1 MADDVL
7 LKHEALVNE
16 LKQYLGNAK
25 FDLIFKSKTAELTK
39 PEQFLIKMEMS
50 RLSQPI
56 DRFIDL
62 RGLVTGQVK
71 PYEYKGKQHFMDDTA
86 IEVFE
91 AAIKQHKDYTLAV
104 YEAVMNTENN
114 YRVLQ
119 QQSITPK
126 KVEAKPQ
133 HELTTNVIKFAAY
146 ENRSEE
152 RMNYSIKITIE
163 YDGQAKIDA
172 STSDISLSGCK
183 IKLASRYNLKKGQLI
198 NMHLVGLEQDF
209 QLGLKS
215 GVKYEVVAI
224 ENTSEEFNHIR
235 LKRTFEE
242 NNSAFDRFLESF
254 IHGNKRRYKVNLDNT
269 LDAVISKGYEQYY
282 IPRVNSLY
290 VFISQQNGV
299 YYPSLSLTTENSLFI
314 QRYFT
319 DERKKS
325 CLYNVLNHKRIRTLA
340 LKPVAVKEE
349 YLYTFTHVSAGKI
362 YYYSATRSELEQ
374 QTQLKALFFGFGSRR
389 DSWRCFKLQLMPS
402 HTEDAYIPLSLPNSL
417 GKDIEK
423 LNKPPSPRVEGAI
436 KDVKYLMLLTQVGNE
451 HEQQHYQQ
459 YEFDKALANK
469 LKYFGHSKHASP
481 PELNTVPLEYV
492 NLRSNKR
499 YLYKTNVVINTRD
512 AVLHGHTRDFSI
524 FGLQLECNQEVDF
537 KKGDIVSLSFPDLQK
552 ITKNYSLNLIQY
564 EVMAVSKSQTT
575 INLKAHADKGSSH
588 TGVDFFTLLINSN
601 KQKLK
606 VAEESPKVPG
616 LSTALRNMVTKT
628 LCQFPIYL
636 HKSMAHFEI
645 GAMGF
650 GLYPSPLHVIL
661 QNFALLNAKTDLS
674 NIITKAHIIEVITP
688 NIKDRTRQDPPLEF
702 SLVINFDPKK
712 ENIADA
718 ISSQC
723 VLGTD
728 CSEFKQQVSKG
739 LKSELVFIMRLYISR
754 TGRLDTDY
762 LANELKYVSQYAIHK
777 AKDLED
783 ALWSVSGVGD
793 IIDVS
798 DEALEHLALNQ
809 QQVEQ
814 MSRRKLI
821 WLNRLR

>member
-235 LKRTFEE
+235 LKRTFEK

-269 LDAVISKGYEQYY
+269 MDAVVSKGYEQYY

-374 QTQLKALFFGFGSRR
+374 QTQLKTLFFGFGSRR
-389 DSWRCFKLQLMPS
+389 DSWRCFKL
-402 HTEDAYIPLSLPNSL
+402 H
-417 GKDIEK
+417 
-423 LNKPPSPRVEGAI
+423 
-436 KDVKYLMLLTQVGNE
+436 
-451 HEQQHYQQ
+451 
-459 YEFDKALANK
+459 
-469 LKYFGHSKHASP
+469 
-481 PELNTVPLEYV
+481 
-492 NLRSNKR
+492 
-499 YLYKTNVVINTRD
+499 
-512 AVLHGHTRDFSI
+512 
-524 FGLQLECNQEVDF
+524 
-537 KKGDIVSLSFPDLQK
+537 
-552 ITKNYSLNLIQY
+552 
-564 EVMAVSKSQTT
+564 
-575 INLKAHADKGSSH
+575 
-588 TGVDFFTLLINSN
+588 
-601 KQKLK
+601 
-606 VAEESPKVPG
+606 
-616 LSTALRNMVTKT
+616 
-628 LCQFPIYL
+628 
-636 HKSMAHFEI
+636 
-645 GAMGF
+645 
-650 GLYPSPLHVIL
+650 
-661 QNFALLNAKTDLS
+661 
-674 NIITKAHIIEVITP
+674 
-688 NIKDRTRQDPPLEF
+688 
-702 SLVINFDPKK
+702 
-712 ENIADA
+712 
-718 ISSQC
+718 
-723 VLGTD
+723 
-728 CSEFKQQVSKG
+728 
-739 LKSELVFIMRLYISR
+739 
-754 TGRLDTDY
+754 
-762 LANELKYVSQYAIHK
+762 
-777 AKDLED
+777 
-783 ALWSVSGVGD
+783 
-793 IIDVS
+793 
-798 DEALEHLALNQ
+798 
-809 QQVEQ
+809 
-814 MSRRKLI
+814 
-821 WLNRLR
+821 